1 MVVDIQNDFCPGGS
15 LAVPGGDDI
24 VPVVNRL
31 LHRFPLSVLTQ
42 DWHPE
47 GHCSFASA
55 PKSGVAGAGM
65 WPDHC
70 VAGTRGA
77 DFHPGLDAGKARLV
91 LRKGSGVDLDSYS
104 AFIENDGKTSTGL
117 AGWLKELGVTR
128 IYIVGLA
135 TDYCV
140 RATALDGLSLGFQVS
155 VIVDAVRPVEAL
167 PGDGDRTLAEL
178 KAKGC
183 ALITSVEVLR

>member
-1 MVVDIQNDFCPGGS
+1 
-15 LAVPGGDDI
+15 
-24 VPVVNRL
+24 
-31 LHRFPLSVLTQ
+31 
-42 DWHPE
+42 
-47 GHCSFASA
+47 
-55 PKSGVAGAGM
+55 M